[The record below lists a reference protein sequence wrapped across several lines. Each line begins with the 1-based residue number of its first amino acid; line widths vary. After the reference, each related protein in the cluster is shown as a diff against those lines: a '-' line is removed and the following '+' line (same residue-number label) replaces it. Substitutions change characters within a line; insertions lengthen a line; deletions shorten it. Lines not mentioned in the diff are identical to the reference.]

1 MPGIFDMT
9 EVLAQVRAEGRAYE
23 EFLRYDSM
31 SVGLYY
37 LRAGEPD
44 RQQPHTED
52 EIYYVTSG
60 EGRIDIGGD
69 VSPVRPGNLIFVA
82 KHVEHRFLDYPEGL
96 TLLVVFAPPRG
107 SATER

>member
-1 MPGIFDMT
+1 MAGIFDMT
-9 EVLAQVRAEGRAYE
+9 ELLERVRADGRAYE
-23 EFLRYDSM
+23 EFLRHDSM
-31 SVGLYY
+31 SVGLYH

-52 EIYYVTSG
+52 EIYYVISG
-60 EGRIDIGGD
+60 EGRIDIAGE
-69 VSPVRPGNLIFVA
+69 VSPVRPGSLIFVA

-107 SATER
+107 SAAG